1 MVTYSNGWDV
11 SEISF
16 KRIGDIAKYRR
27 GSFPQPY
34 DRPEWYGGPGAF
46 PFVQVADIQDDMR
59 LVNNTKKKISVKAQ
73 PFSVFVPQ
81 NTVVIS
87 LQGTIGRVALTQYDS
102 FVDRTVAIFQNL
114 DNSIEKQYFMYQLK
128 AVFDVEKQS
137 ARGSTIKTI
146 TKEEFTNFLLPV
158 PDFKEQKRISE
169 TLKVF
174 DEYVDNLSELIE
186 KKKNIR
192 EGALEDLVTGKTR
205 LKGYTGNW
213 MTVSFNQVITP
224 KARIGWQGLKKHEYL
239 KHGFSY
245 LIGGTDFLNGSINL
259 DGISYVTKERYDMDP
274 NIQVSKNDVLVT
286 KDGTI
291 GKIAIVP
298 ELTKPATLNSG
309 VFVFRTNKRLSPKY
323 LYRILTSSVF
333 KDFIDTLSAGSTIKH
348 LYQKDLKKF
357 EFNIPIDINEQEGIA
372 EILSSMDAEIIN
384 LEEER
389 DKMIQIRD
397 GAMDDLLTGR
407 VRLEF

>member
-1 MVTYSNGWDV
+1 MVTY
-11 SEISF
+11 
-16 KRIGDIAKYRR
+16 
-27 GSFPQPY
+27 
-34 DRPEWYGGPGAF
+34 PEWESMTLGDLGHIQMCRRIFQSQTKDYGAI
-46 PFVQVADIQDDMR
+46 PFY
-59 LVNNTKKKISVKAQ
+59 KISTFGGKADAY
-73 PFSVFVPQ
+73 
-81 NTVVIS
+81 IS
-87 LQGTIGRVALTQYDS
+87 KELYEKYKLLYPYPERGEILISAAGTIGKTVVFDGKDGYFQDSNIVWLKTDNRIEKNYLNWFYRSFPWEALEGTTIQRLY
-102 FVDRTVAIFQNL
+102 
-114 DNSIEKQYFMYQLK
+114 NSIILGTHI
-128 AVFDVEKQS
+128 D
-137 ARGSTIKTI
+137 
-146 TKEEFTNFLLPV
+146 LPSI
-158 PDFKEQKRISE
+158 PEQKKIVE
-169 TLKVF
+169 TLSSF
-174 DEYVDNLSELIE
+174 DKYIDNLSELIE

-192 EGALEDLVTGKTR
+192 DGALEDLVTGKTR

-213 MTVSFNQVITP
+213 MTVSFNQVIIP

-239 KHGFSY
+239 KNGFSY